1 MAANDGVPAGWYTD
15 PGGSSGQ
22 RWWDGTAWTDHLLP
36 EAPAPAPT
44 PPPAVAPSPVPGV
57 PVAVAAANWPIRADE
72 TGAGADLMA
81 TAPLPLGTPAGS
93 FGAATEAAAPAR
105 PIYGYG
111 GVSPYGTPP
120 GGPAGGPVGTPP
132 KRRSG
137 GKVLAGVLVAFLL
150 LMGLLSVGAV
160 LALRTA
166 GDPSGEGASPVTT
179 DAPLGTA
186 DPLDP
191 ADPPVPTTSTPPSTT
206 GPAPTPAGRPFTD
219 PQGIYE
225 LTIPPS
231 WTAATAPM
239 NAVEM
244 WRTAG
249 DGSNVG
255 INDGP
260 NTDKASVETLRRQLG
275 PQMESMFKGLHV
287 EQTDVVVS
295 TTGQKVIVLQVTNTQ
310 TPVPAK
316 QRLYVFVSK
325 QRVVTATVTV
335 PASAVVSDA
344 FSAVEPYVLSL
355 HLVGD
360 I

>member
-1 MAANDGVPAGWYTD
+1 MATNDGVPAGWYTD

-36 EAPAPAPT
+36 ESPAPAPT
-44 PPPAVAPSPVPGV
+44 PPPVLAPGV
-57 PVAVAAANWPIRADE
+57 PLAANPTGWPVAASTEPA
-72 TGAGADLMA
+72 ADLTA
-81 TAPLPLGTPAGS
+81 TAPLPLGSPSWSAGPT
-93 FGAATEAAAPAR
+93 TEAAAPAR

-111 GVSPYGTPP
+111 GVPPYGTPP
-120 GGPAGGPVGTPP
+120 GGPAGPVGTPP
-132 KRRSG
+132 ERRSG

-150 LMGLLSVGAV
+150 LMGLLTVGAV

-166 GDPSGEGASPVTT
+166 GDPSGEGATPVTT
-179 DAPLGTA
+179 DAPFGAPA

-191 ADPPVPTTSTPPSTT
+191 ADPPAPTTSTPPST
-206 GPAPTPAGRPFTD
+206 PAPAGRPFTD
-219 PQGIYE
+219 PEGIYE
-225 LTIPPS
+225 MTIPTS

-244 WRTAG
+244 WRTAA

-275 PQMESMFKGLHV
+275 PQMENMFKGLHV
-287 EQTDVVVS
+287 EQTDVAVS

-310 TPVPAK
+310 TPVPMK
-316 QRLYVFVSK
+316 QKLYVFVSK

-335 PASAVVSDA
+335 PASAVVGDA
-344 FSAVEPYVLSL
+344 FAAAEPYVLSL